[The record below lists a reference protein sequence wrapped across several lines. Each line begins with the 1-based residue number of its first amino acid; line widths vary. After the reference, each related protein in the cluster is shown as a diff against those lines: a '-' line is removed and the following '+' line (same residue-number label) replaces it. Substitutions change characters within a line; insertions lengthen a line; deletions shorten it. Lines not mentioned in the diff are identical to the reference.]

1 MSLIKCKECQAKISD
16 TARKCPKCGAK
27 TERGSSNKERLIGV
41 SFIAI
46 IIIFLISMIVFIC
59 HVIVTNRSSYKY
71 GEEALD
77 ILNSFKNNFIS
88 EKQAYN
94 SLDDLYD
101 DIEEEMDNLE
111 NNTTSEYDRLSS
123 IHTAILYIQVDISS
137 SGGATINDVDEAISK
152 IKSNMRFFS

>member
-27 TERGSSNKERLIGV
+27 IHKSSSNKKWIIDII
-41 SFIAI
+41 FISI
-46 IIIFLISMIVFIC
+46 IIILFILMILFTC
-59 HVIVTNRSSYKY
+59 HYITINRSSYKY

-88 EKQAYN
+88 EKQAYD

-111 NNTTSEYDRLSS
+111 NSTTSEYDRLYC
-123 IHTAILYIQVDISS
+123 IHTAILNMQVDISS
-137 SGGATINDVDEAISK
+137 SGGATINDVDETISE